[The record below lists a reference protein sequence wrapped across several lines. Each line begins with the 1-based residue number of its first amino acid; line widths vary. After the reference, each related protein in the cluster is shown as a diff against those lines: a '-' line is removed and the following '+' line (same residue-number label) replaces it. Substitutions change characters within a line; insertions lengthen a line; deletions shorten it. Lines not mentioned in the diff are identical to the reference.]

1 MRVRIFLTLLVAS
14 SCRGWEVPKNI
25 PKLVVC
31 RAQEIE
37 KRSAV
42 ELVDYLRRCT
52 VNGNKRVKRNGE
64 ELEFLKR
71 CGESIKELIEKRSA
85 DDIISFVTRCGTGLL
100 EKRGEIEEE
109 FVKRC
114 GTGIGALQKRSTDEV
129 IGIMKRCGDSLLTE
143 RSDVE
148 MTLQRRCGTGI
159 RELLAKRTLG
169 EALNVLRECDEESL
183 KRRSEQWLQGRFGSE

>member
-1 MRVRIFLTLLVAS
+1 MRVYIFLAIILV
-14 SCRGWEVPKNI
+14 CYGWEVPNNI

-31 RAQEIE
+31 KAEEIE

-52 VNGNKRVKRNGE
+52 ENGIKRVKRNGDKV
-64 ELEFLKR
+64 EFLKR
-71 CGESIKELIEKRSA
+71 CGESIEELIEKKSA

-100 EKRGEIEEE
+100 EKRSEIEEE

-114 GTGIGALQKRSTDEV
+114 GTVMNIGDLKKRSTDDV
-129 IGIMKRCGDSLLTE
+129 IEIIKRCGDSLLTK

-148 MTLQRRCGTGI
+148 VTLQRRCGTGV

-169 EALNVLRECDEESL
+169 EALDVLRRCGDDEMEEVIL
-183 KRRSEQWLQGRFGSE
+183 EKRDK

>member
-1 MRVRIFLTLLVAS
+1 MRLCIFLTLLVA
-14 SCRGWEVPKNI
+14 CRGWEVPKNI

-52 VNGNKRVKRNGE
+52 VNGNKRVKRDGE

-100 EKRGEIEEE
+100 EKRSEIEEE

-129 IGIMKRCGDSLLTE
+129 IGVLKRCGDSLLTE
-143 RSDVE
+143 RSDIE
-148 MTLQRRCGTGI
+148 MALQRRCGTGV
-159 RELLAKRTLG
+159 RELLEKRTLG
-169 EALNVLRECDEESL
+169 EALDVLRECDEGNF
-183 KRRSEQWLQGRFGSE
+183 KRRSEQWLNGRYGSE